1 MYINSLNGEYKFFIF
16 PIKRINIHLKMQQIH
31 YNILITVAKTCEK
44 VLRCLILK
52 VEQVFNNK
60 SESSKIFIFK

>member
-31 YNILITVAKTCEK
+31 YNILITVAIFSSLEGNFAD
-44 VLRCLILK
+44 V
-52 VEQVFNNK
+52 
-60 SESSKIFIFK
+60 SKILPSGN